1 VLDQPRSSQRYQVT
15 PPDGEAALLKEILK
29 LVRQHPRFGYRRIG
43 RMLQAAG
50 WKVNLKRI
58 YRLWR
63 REGLKVPRK
72 QRKKRSLG
80 TGENACHRRQPERK
94 NHVWCWDFIF
104 DRTEAGS
111 TLKWLTILDEYTREC
126 LALQVDRHITSEH
139 VIDVLAELF
148 KTHGVPEYI
157 RSDNGSEF
165 VSQAIRAWLKRIGVE
180 TLYIEPASP
189 WENGYAESFHSRVR
203 DEFMNCEIF
212 ENLKSAR
219 KQTAAWKEQYN
230 TVRPHS
236 SLGYRTPREFSEQC
250 SSSRRT
256 TSAFQRNTAETPML
270 S

>member
-1 VLDQPRSSQRYQVT
+1 MDQPRSSQRYQAT
-15 PPDGEAALLKEILK
+15 PPDGEAALLKQILK
-29 LVRQHPRFGYRRIG
+29 LVRRHPRFGYRRNG
-43 RMLQAAG
+43 RMIQAAG
-50 WKVNLKRI
+50 WKVNLKRV

-80 TGENACHRRQPERK
+80 TGANACHRRRAERK

-104 DRTEAGS
+104 DRTETGT

-126 LALQVDRHITSEH
+126 LTLKVDRHITSEN

-148 KTHGVPEYI
+148 KTHGVPEHI

-165 VSQAIRAWLKRIGVE
+165 VANAIRNWLKQLGVE
-180 TLYIEPASP
+180 TLYIEPGSP

-219 KQTAAWKEQYN
+219 KQTAAWKEHYN
-230 TVRPHS
+230 EVRPHS
-236 SLGYRTPREFSEQC
+236 SLGYRTPREFSQHC

-256 TSAFQRNTAETPML
+256 TSAFQRNNADYPKL